1 MAYLGCLPGFVLMA
15 AADEAELKHMVA
27 TAAAIDDRPSALRY
41 PRGDG
46 VGVELPAEGMP
57 LEIGK
62 GRIVREGTTVALL
75 SYGARLAE
83 CLKAAD
89 QLAGY
94 GLSTTVADARF
105 AKPLDTDLVARLARS
120 HEVLV
125 TVEEG
130 SIGGFASQ
138 VLQFLATDGLID
150 RGLKVRPMALPDRF
164 IDHDKPDLMYDAA
177 GLNAPQIVATVL
189 ATLGREQ
196 APGAWAERA

>member
-1 MAYLGCLPGFVLMA
+1 MA

-41 PRGDG
+41 PRGEG
-46 VGVELPAEGMP
+46 VGIELPAEGVP

-62 GRIVREGTTVALL
+62 GRIVREGSTVALL
-75 SYGARLAE
+75 SLGARGARLAE

-89 QLAGY
+89 QLAAY

-105 AKPLDTDLVARLARS
+105 AKPLDRDLVVRLARS

-125 TVEEG
+125 TIEEG
-130 SIGGFASQ
+130 SIGGFGSH
-138 VLQFLATDGLID
+138 VLQLLATEGLLD
-150 RGLKVRPMALPDRF
+150 RGLKVRPMALPDVF
-164 IDHDKPDLMYDAA
+164 IDHDKPERMYDAA

-196 APGAWAERA
+196 GSGTWAERA